1 MASSR
6 AIAAGDSY
14 TPDDI
19 NYLRADV
26 LNTSSGHKH
35 DGVDGAK
42 VPFSNLD
49 VASTAGSVAPSGGT
63 KSYNDIATHV
73 SSSQGAHGLN
83 ASVHVLGA
91 ASSARLIQSGTSTLV
106 GTTKAI
112 VFTSVGGI
120 AFSGTPVVLIT
131 MYTAP
136 GSGDYTEQG
145 PWVTSISATGFTVN
159 VRGDWSGASFGWVA
173 IGGKAA

>member
-83 ASVHVLGA
+83 ASVHILGA
-91 ASSARLIQSGTSTLV
+91 ASSARLLQSGSSTLV

-112 VFTSVGGI
+112 TFPI
-120 AFSGTPVVLIT
+120 AFSGTPVVLLT

-145 PWVTSISATGFTVN
+145 PWVTSISTTGFTAN
-159 VRGDWSGASFGWVA
+159 VRGDWAGANFGWVA